1 MEKPKPKDVD
11 YYIANSNAQARAIMV
26 ELRKMIRSIIP
37 EAEEVISWNV
47 PSYKYHGILA
57 RFSVAKQ
64 HVSLGLDTL
73 QVKDRE
79 TLEEKGYKT
88 GKKTVQIKFGQK
100 VPVSVLKKCLK
111 VQARIN
117 EVKKNNAK

>member
-1 MEKPKPKDVD
+1 MEKLKPKDVD
-11 YYIANSNAQARAIMV
+11 SYIANSNAQAREIMV
-26 ELRKMIRSIIP
+26 ELRKMIKSTVP

-47 PSYKYHGILA
+47 PIYKYHGILA
-57 RFSVAKQ
+57 GFSVAKH

-73 QVKDRE
+73 HAKNRE
-79 TLEEKGYKT
+79 ILEEKGYKT

-100 VPVSVLKKCLK
+100 VPVAVLKETLK
-111 VQARIN
+111 VQAKIN